1 MNKRIIAL
9 MLSFTCL
16 ASPALAERYTTQV
29 PVTLTFDGQTYTDTI
44 EIQWEMDAPDTPEP
58 ESALQ
63 YGNSGDAVSKL
74 QQDLKALGYFS
85 GSVTGFFG
93 SSTQKAVSALQKAN
107 GLAET
112 GMADAQTLAK
122 IEELLGQK
130 NDSDNE
136 EETPEEKY
144 SSFGD
149 MQGGFNLYVRK
160 YPSDDA
166 EILVCVNEY
175 TPCRMIS
182 ASFVDSA
189 LWWYVSFV
197 YEGKPYHGY
206 VQNVGYEGNDAMLYV
221 AGGGI
226 LKDTDL
232 STAGYVKLL
241 PETPPNS
248 CRYHYGYWRDED
260 LSGGAL
266 TWNTD
271 YIYEYVGIV
280 DGWYRL
286 RSGMWLKQGCTQEID
301 GSTLY
306 TAENRLLYH
315 YGDRND
321 ELVAIKERL
330 NAAYQLRLNTNSN
343 VYDLALENAVRN
355 VQKEYINY
363 GEKLNITGAIDANTL
378 HAILLYTASAIEGTT
393 VTVDHSY
400 ARANKNNVYL
410 YADHAETSDT
420 KAVLS
425 KGQKFRISKAYTING
440 VQWYEVTVGLGTYTY
455 SGFIRADMAELISE
469 AEYGDASVSGEPEII
484 GMIQIT
490 SYNVPLRAQPNTN
503 AECKGFANAGDCF
516 YYGNTVLGWFQT
528 REGYWIDRNYAKVMT
543 DAEVENY
550 LKANGDDTITYA
562 VGSTGSTVAYIQN
575 ALSALKYYDREIS
588 GHYGPYTAEAVQAFQ
603 RDHGLTAD
611 GVCNAAT
618 LIAIRRMY
626 SGSSTAATTYNAT
639 IYNLDWFTIKGN
651 GVLTTLGLVRNQTA
665 RLTDLTTE
673 KSLNIHIQST
683 GNHLD
688 VEPLTSADTTT
699 LCEIYGVSSP
709 SSINYKR
716 RPMLIT
722 TSYGV
727 QIVCSMYGEPHG
739 AQDITN
745 NNYDGQFC
753 VHFLN
758 SKTHG
763 SNNVDS
769 DHQNAI
775 RNAISIVSNMTVDG
789 AKVTVKTV
797 YP

>member
-1 MNKRIIAL
+1 MNKRTAAL
-9 MLSFTCL
+9 ALCLVSFV
-16 ASPALAERYTTQV
+16 SPALAERYTTQV

-44 EIQWEMDAPDTPEP
+44 EVQWEMDASATSEP

-63 YGNSGDAVSKL
+63 YGDSGDAVSKL
-74 QQDLKALGYFS
+74 QQDLKTLGYFS

-93 SSTQKAVSALQKAN
+93 SSTQAAVRALQKAN
-107 GLAET
+107 GLTET

-130 NDSDNE
+130 NDSNNE
-136 EETPEEKY
+136 EETLEEKY
-144 SSFGD
+144 SSFGAI
-149 MQGGFNLYVRK
+149 QGGLNIYVRK

-197 YEGKPYHGY
+197 YEGRPYHGY
-206 VQNVGYEGNDAMLYV
+206 ISNVAYEGIDTLFYA

-241 PETPPNS
+241 EETPPNS
-248 CRYHYGYWRDED
+248 CRYHYGYWRDENI
-260 LSGGAL
+260 SGSAL

-271 YIYEYVGIV
+271 YIYEYIGMI

-306 TAENRLLYH
+306 TAENQLLYH
-315 YGDRND
+315 YGDRDD
-321 ELVAIKERL
+321 ELIAIKERL

-343 VYDLALENAVRN
+343 VYDFALENAVRD
-355 VQKEYINY
+355 VQKKYIDY
-363 GEKLNITGAIDANTL
+363 GEKLNITGAIDTNTL
-378 HAILLYTASAIEGTT
+378 NAILLYTASAIEGTT
-393 VTVDHSY
+393 VTVDQSY
-400 ARANKNNVYL
+400 ARTNKNDVYL
-410 YADHAETSDT
+410 YADHTEASDK
-420 KAVLS
+420 KATLS
-425 KGQKFRISKAYTING
+425 KGQKFRISKVYTING
-440 VQWYEVTVGLGTYTY
+440 VRWYEATVVLGTYTY
-455 SGFIRADMAELISE
+455 SGFIRADMAELISA
-469 AEYGDASVSGEPEII
+469 AEYGDASSSGWSEII

-490 SYNVPLRAQPNTN
+490 GNNVSLRVQPSVT
-503 AECKGFANAGDCF
+503 ADRVGVVHAGDCLYF
-516 YYGNTVLGWFQT
+516 VDTVSGWYQT

-550 LKANGDDTITYA
+550 IKANGDDTITYT
-562 VGSTGSTVAYIQN
+562 VGSTGSTVVYIQN
-575 ALSALKYYDREIS
+575 ALTALKYYNREVT
-588 GHYGPYTAEAVQAFQ
+588 GHYGSYTAEAVQAFQ

-618 LIAIRRMY
+618 LIAIRRAY
-626 SGSSTAATTYNAT
+626 SGSSPAATTYNAT
-639 IYNLDWFTIKGN
+639 IYNLDWSTIKDN
-651 GVLTTLGLVRNQTA
+651 GMLAMLGLARNQTA

-688 VEPLTSADTTT
+688 VEPLTASDTTT
-699 LCEIYGVSSP
+699 LCEIYGVASP
-709 SSINYKR
+709 SAISYKR

-722 TSYGV
+722 TSSGV
-727 QIVCSMYGEPHG
+727 QIVCSMYGQPHG

-745 NNYDGQFC
+745 NGYDGQFC
-753 VHFLN
+753 LHFLN
-758 SKTHG
+758 SRTHG
-763 SNNVDS
+763 TNRVDS

-775 RNAISIVSNMTVDG
+775 CNAVSIVQQ
-789 AKVTVKTV
+789 KTV
-797 YP
+797 NGIQVVTKLNYP